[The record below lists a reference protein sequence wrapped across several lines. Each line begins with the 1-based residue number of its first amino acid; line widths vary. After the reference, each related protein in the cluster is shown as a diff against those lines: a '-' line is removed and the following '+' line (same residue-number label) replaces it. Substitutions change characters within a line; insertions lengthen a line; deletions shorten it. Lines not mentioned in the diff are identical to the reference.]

1 MGDELTAGAMLH
13 WRGDA
18 HLDAELVGLMRLAL
32 ADALDL
38 RRMQRI
44 DLASALM
51 AVLGQHAARQAQ
63 LASKNL
69 LQSLVVCNPPPDIA
83 DHPTKVGLELA

>member
-1 MGDELTAGAMLH
+1 
-13 WRGDA
+13 
-18 HLDAELVGLMRLAL
+18 
-32 ADALDL
+32 
-38 RRMQRI
+38 MQRI
-44 DLASALM
+44 NLASALM

-69 LQSLVVCNPPPDIA
+69 FQSVVARDPAPDIA